1 MTSLYIHIPF
11 CKRKCNYC
19 DFVSYADKESLMD
32 DYVEA
37 LLNEI
42 HSSPLLFPS
51 PQSGEGTDTTRK
63 VDPPL
68 HAVERGGTN
77 PPRRMSDGV
86 RTIYF
91 GGGTPTLLSPQ
102 HFENIIS
109 TIIRNSS
116 LVISN
121 SEITIEANPGT
132 VNKTY
137 LKELKQLGINR
148 ISLGAQTF
156 NDAHLKTLGRIHSSK
171 QIYQAVED
179 ARSAGFDNINLD
191 LIFALPGQTLDELKE
206 DIKQALSLQTE
217 HLSTYNLQIEEGT
230 PFFSAGHKISED
242 LDAEMYEY
250 IIETLTANSL
260 RHYEISNFAKPGKEC
275 RHNVNYWKNGNYI
288 GIGAG
293 AHSHVNGRRWANP
306 DSLEEHMGSFIVVDA
321 RMEARGSIVDTRNT
335 SIDTS
340 IETDKRESIFMGL
353 RLLEGLPIDSFIGF
367 EADVADLKTQGL
379 LEEQNDH
386 VKLTKKGLFMAN
398 LVFERFV

>member
-179 ARSAGFDNINLD
+179 ARPAGFDNINLD
-191 LIFALPGQTLDELKE
+191 LIFALPDQTLDELKE

-230 PFFSAGHKISED
+230 PLFSTGFKVNEE
-242 LDAEMYEY
+242 LDAAMFEY
-250 IIETLTANSL
+250 TIETLTANGYG
-260 RHYEISNFAKPGKEC
+260 HYEISNFAKPGKEC

-293 AHSHVNGRRWANP
+293 AHSHVNGKRWANT
-306 DSLEEHMGSFIVVDA
+306 DSLGDYIRSFIVVDA
-321 RMEARGSIVDTRNT
+321 RMEARKSIVDSRKT

-340 IETDKRESIFMGL
+340 IEADKRDSLFMGL
-353 RLLEGLPIDSFIGF
+353 RLLAGLSVDSFTGF
-367 EADVADLKTQGL
+367 EAELSDLIDQGL
-379 LEEQNDH
+379 LEQKNGL
-386 VKLTKKGLFMAN
+386 VKLSKRGLFMAN